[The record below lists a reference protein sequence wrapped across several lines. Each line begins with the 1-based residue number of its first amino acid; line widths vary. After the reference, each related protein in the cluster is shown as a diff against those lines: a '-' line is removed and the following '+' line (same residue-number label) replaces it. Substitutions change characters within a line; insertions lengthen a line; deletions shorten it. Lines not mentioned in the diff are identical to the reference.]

1 MPEKKGEKQFAIT
14 TDGFTGANDSDF
26 QISKTIPHYQ
36 KDQTMI
42 ESQNPGNN
50 LQLNQNL
57 ESLQLDMSEIKQYLK
72 ETNRSKSLILAL

>member
-42 ESQNPGNN
+42 ES
-50 LQLNQNL
+50 
-57 ESLQLDMSEIKQYLK
+57 
-72 ETNRSKSLILAL
+72 